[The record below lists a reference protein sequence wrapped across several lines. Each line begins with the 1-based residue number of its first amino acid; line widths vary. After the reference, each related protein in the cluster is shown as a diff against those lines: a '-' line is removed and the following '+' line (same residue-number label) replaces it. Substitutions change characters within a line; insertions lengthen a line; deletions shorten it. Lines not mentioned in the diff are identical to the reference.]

1 MKKNMEK
8 SQIPK
13 NPDSQKN
20 IGIQIRYK
28 ILGEISNSKKSR
40 SETNSKVDKKKLREK
55 LQIPKNPD
63 PQKKSN
69 SIKKNLK
76 F

>member
-1 MKKNMEK
+1 MEK

-13 NPDSQKN
+13 NPDSQKKN

-28 ILGEISNSKKSR
+28 ILGKISNSKKSR

-63 PQKKSN
+63 PQKKIKFN
-69 SIKKNLK
+69 KKNIK